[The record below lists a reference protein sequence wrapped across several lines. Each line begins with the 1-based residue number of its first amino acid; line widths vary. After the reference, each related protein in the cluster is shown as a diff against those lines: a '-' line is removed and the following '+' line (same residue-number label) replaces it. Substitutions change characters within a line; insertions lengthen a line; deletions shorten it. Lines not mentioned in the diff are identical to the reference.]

1 MKKLLALLLGLLV
14 LPAWG
19 QTGVSAGETA
29 PVDAVVQKFMSRWKI
44 PGASVAISHQGKLV
58 YARGFGHADLAKTQ
72 PMTPATLLRV
82 ASVSKP
88 VTSVAVMKLLEEGRL
103 SLQHKVFGAEGYLN
117 DSYYTSVITD
127 PRIYNITV
135 RQLLEHTAGWNRD
148 AGADGFSSSDPIDFP
163 LHVAR
168 VMQVPNPVGD
178 STLVRYLLSRGL
190 NFTPGT
196 RFAYS
201 NIGYLVLGKIIEKLT
216 GQRYEAW
223 VRSNILEPAGIREA
237 HLGHNLRTAKL
248 ENEAE
253 YFCAATG
260 ESCYGTGK
268 KVPYAYGGAN
278 LEAMNAH
285 GGWLFTARDLVR
297 LLLAV
302 DGSPTH
308 PDILLPATLDT
319 MTAPSAEAR
328 RYAKGWMVSK
338 RGLWWHTGCLNGST
352 SLVART
358 ADGYTWAI
366 LFNSCPNTNRFWND
380 LEGLGEDCVNS
391 VATWPTHDLF
401 PPEQH
406 ATRLRVARTST
417 KSATLTWANGNG
429 THRLV
434 VMREGAPVSTFPVE
448 GRAYAG
454 GRTFGQGASLGQGNY
469 VVAAG
474 SDSSVQVTGLLPG
487 RTYYVRVMEYRLHE
501 PAQPQ
506 PVYAFDGNPELH
518 FRLPEAAPVAKSR
531 LVSRGRPVASKTR
544 PKKSAVP
551 AATAPVAPAPPAAPA
566 QTSYM
571 GRLRSFLSWR
581 KG

>member
-1 MKKLLALLLGLLV
+1 MLALLLGLLV

-19 QTGVSAGETA
+19 QTGVPAGETA

-44 PGASVAISHQGKLV
+44 PGASVAISRQGKLV

-88 VTSVAVMKLLEEGRL
+88 VTSVAMMKLLEQGQL
-103 SLQHKVFGAEGYLN
+103 SLQHKVFGPEGYLN
-117 DSYYTSVITD
+117 DDYYTSVITD
-127 PRIYNITV
+127 PRIYDITV
-135 RQLLEHTAGWNRD
+135 RQLLEHAAGWNRD
-148 AGADGFSSSDPIDFP
+148 AGVDGFSSSDPIDFP

-201 NIGYLVLGKIIEKLT
+201 NIGYLVLGKIIERLT

-237 HLGHNLRTAKL
+237 HLGRNLRTAKL

-253 YFCAATG
+253 YFCPATG

-302 DGSPTH
+302 DGSPTR

-319 MTAPSAEAR
+319 MTAPSAEAK
-328 RYAKGWMVSK
+328 RYAKGWMVNSK

-358 ADGYTWAI
+358 DDGYTWAI
-366 LFNSCPNTNRFWND
+366 LLNACPNTNRFWNEVED
-380 LEGLGEDCVNS
+380 LGWECINS
-391 VATWPTHDLF
+391 TANWPTYDLF
-401 PPEQH
+401 PPERN
-406 ATRLRVARTST
+406 ATQLRVTHRGS
-417 KSATLTWANGNG
+417 KSATLAWANGNG

-434 VMREGAPVSTFPVE
+434 VVREGGPVDAFPVD
-448 GRAYAG
+448 GRTYAG
-454 GRTFGQGASLGQGNY
+454 GRTLGQGASLGNGNY

-474 SDSSVQVTGLLPG
+474 PDSVVQVMGLQPG
-487 RTYYVRVMEYRLHE
+487 RTYYARVMEYRLQ
-501 PAQPQ
+501 AQGAMW
-506 PVYAFDGNPELH
+506 PVYTFDGNPVL
-518 FRLPEAAPVAKSR
+518 RVQLPEAPVAKAR
-531 LVSRGRPVASKTR
+531 TKVGTR
-544 PKKSAVP
+544 PKAVAGKMHPRKPATSSAGTTLP
-551 AATAPVAPAPPAAPA
+551 RAPATPQPA
-566 QTSYM
+566 SLS
-571 GRLRSFLSWR
+571 RLRTLLSWR